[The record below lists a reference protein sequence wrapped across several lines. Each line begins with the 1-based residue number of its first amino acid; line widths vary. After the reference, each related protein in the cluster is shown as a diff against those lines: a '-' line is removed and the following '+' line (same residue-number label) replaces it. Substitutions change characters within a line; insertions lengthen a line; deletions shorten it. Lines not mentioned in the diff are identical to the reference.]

1 MANQILYSL
10 KFIYGK
16 NSATKQICVTKSV
29 ISKFLEYGI
38 KVDIF
43 YENFDNDIKDTKI
56 DELLKKDS
64 YKERLKIYELD
75 TTKSTTYQPIIDKS
89 KCCNNSSSANNLN
102 IDLNKR
108 FKINCKVEGIVCI
121 DGDNKRDIKTLSE
134 CVKNYEFNYEQYEYE
149 HASTD
154 NKCVRTSAGAGSG
167 KTTTTTQRISYL
179 VDVKGYRFEDIHLLT
194 FTRDA
199 TREMVNKQRKDLQKK
214 EKITCN
220 NKSIIDL
227 NNQLDMKVSTI
238 DSYFSNLTKVIGV
251 RLGYNN
257 DTKIRTLLYEKKEII
272 KSVLNTR
279 PDLLKKVIDK
289 IHIYELV
296 DIIYE
301 YWENLNSLCLSDEEI
316 RDLDWGPINKSNQNI
331 GEILKYTFDNIPS
344 RLRDF
349 KRKENIAEI
358 HDFTIQLKLLAEK
371 NDDKINED
379 IKKIIENKFG
389 KPKVIIIDEFQ
400 DCNLSQ
406 IKIFAW
412 LCKILDARIEIIGDV
427 KQSIYRFRGS
437 YDTSMDQLKKEL
449 EKQFNN
455 TITIEDLTLFKNYRT
470 EGFLL
475 EKIQKIFEG
484 WEIKY
489 EGKPKENFL
498 DINLIGMKRNDN
510 IKNIVEAK
518 YVEKFINY
526 SDNDDEVKNE
536 IKGILHKHKDWCDRN
551 IYLVNNKLEQ
561 IKQLLI
567 KKGISEELELQA
579 KKYLKAVIENKYD
592 ELDKDIIYEVENIIP
607 LNLLTTTY
615 KQRILNI
622 LDKDYKDYT
631 VTVLVRK
638 NSEADKI
645 KSICEEENISY
656 QINSKGNF
664 YRHKA
669 VTDFNALLGV
679 CNEIENTSKLAR
691 FRETPYSN
699 KLKDKEEIRNLT
711 RQLRHKKFFNLVF
724 DLIETSE
731 LKKNY
736 FSEIYLRLKEKDE
749 KSYTSE
755 ELVNKANYYAE
766 EYMLNLY
773 KLLEI
778 LQQAFGQNPTINEV
792 YTYLSLQ
799 IKTNKNEEQLRYEK
813 DDNSVVQ
820 CYTVHTAKGMEYKN
834 VFIPYT
840 NNYFCKNG
848 KDTEIIVDVD
858 KNKIGFNIT
867 KNKQLNF
874 KNEYYDDLIE
884 KENLKLVLD
893 EMRLLY
899 VALTRAEE
907 SLYLILPTNYYLT
920 NGKLPNNWGELIKN
934 ENILVKI

>member
-1 MANQILYSL
+1 MTNQILYSL
-10 KFIYGK
+10 KFVSGK
-16 NSATKQICVTKSV
+16 NSKNKLICVSKSTV
-29 ISKFLEYGI
+29 SKFLKQGI

-43 YENFDNDIKDTKI
+43 YENFNDNIKDTKI

-75 TTKSTTYQPIIDKS
+75 TTKSTTYQQIIDNS
-89 KCCNNSSSANNLN
+89 KCCNNSASANNLN
-102 IDLNKR
+102 IDLKKR
-108 FKINCKVEGIVCI
+108 FNIDCKVEGIVCI
-121 DGDNKRDIKTLSE
+121 DGDNKNEIKILSE
-134 CVKNYEFNYEQYEYE
+134 CVKDSKFNYEQYEYE
-149 HASTD
+149 HASID
-154 NKCVRTSAGAGSG
+154 NDCVRTSAGAGSG

-179 VDVKGYRFEDIHLLT
+179 VDVKGYKFKDIHLLT
-194 FTRDA
+194 FTRNA
-199 TREMVNKQRKDLQKK
+199 TREMINKQRKDLRQK
-214 EKITCN
+214 EKIACN

-238 DSYFSNLTKVIGV
+238 DSYFTNLTKVIGI

-257 DTKIRTLLYEKKEII
+257 DTKIRTLVYEKKEII
-272 KSVLNTR
+272 KDVLNTR
-279 PDLLKKVIDK
+279 PDLLKKVTEK

-296 DIIYE
+296 DIIYK
-301 YWENLNSLCLSDEEI
+301 YWEKLNSLCLSDEEI
-316 RDLDWGPINKSNQNI
+316 RNLDWGPIKTSNQSI
-331 GEILKYTFDNIPS
+331 DEILKYTFDNIPS

-358 HDFTIQLKLLAEK
+358 HDFTLQLKLLAEK

-412 LCKILDARIEIIGDV
+412 LCKILGARIEIIGDV

-449 EKQFNN
+449 EKQFRH

-470 EGFLL
+470 ERFLL
-475 EKIQKIFEG
+475 EKIQKIFEM

-489 EGKPKENFL
+489 EGKSKENFL

-510 IKNIVEAK
+510 IKNIDKAK
-518 YVEKFINY
+518 YKEEFVNY
-526 SDNDDEVKNE
+526 SNENQVKNM
-536 IKGILHKHKDWCDRN
+536 IKDKLQNYKDKYNNN
-551 IYLVNNKLEQ
+551 IYKVNNKLEQ

-567 KKGISEELELQA
+567 KKGISEELESQS
-579 KKYLKAVIENKYD
+579 KKYFKAVIENKYYG
-592 ELDKDIIYEVENIIP
+592 LDKDIIEAVENIIP
-607 LNLLTTTY
+607 LNLLTTTH
-615 KQRILNI
+615 KQRILKI
-622 LDKDYKDYT
+622 LDKDYTDYT
-631 VTVLVRK
+631 VTVLVRT

-645 KSICEEENISY
+645 KEICEEGDISY
-656 QINSKGNF
+656 RINSKGNF
-664 YRHKA
+664 YRHKS

-679 CNEIENTSKLAR
+679 CNEIENTTKLAR
-691 FRETPYSN
+691 FRETPYST

-736 FSEIYLRLKEKDE
+736 FSEIYLRLKEKYE

-799 IKTNKNEEQLRYEK
+799 IKSNKNEEQLKYEK
-813 DDNSVVQ
+813 EDNSVVQ

-840 NNYFCKNG
+840 HNPFCKNV
-848 KDTEIIVDVD
+848 KNTEIIVDVD

-907 SLYLILPTNYYLT
+907 SLSLILPTNCYLT

-934 ENILVKI
+934 KNVLVKI